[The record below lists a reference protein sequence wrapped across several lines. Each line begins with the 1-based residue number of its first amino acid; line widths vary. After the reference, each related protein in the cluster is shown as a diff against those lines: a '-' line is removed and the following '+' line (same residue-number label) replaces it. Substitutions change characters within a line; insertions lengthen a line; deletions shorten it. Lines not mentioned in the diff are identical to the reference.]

1 MITLNCLIVEDEP
14 LAAQVLEEY
23 IQFVPW
29 MHYVGRCSNALQ
41 ATEAMQTQSVD
52 ILFLDIN
59 LPGIKGLDFL
69 RGLAQPPQTI
79 VTTAYHEY
87 AVEGFDL
94 HVTDYLLKPISFERF
109 FQATNKIKRP
119 DMQTTH
125 ASKGRRFYF
134 FNVNKKM
141 MRVWLDE
148 IVMVES
154 LREYVRI
161 YMSNGESIM
170 TKYPLSS
177 LELMLK
183 EHQLLRVHRS
193 FLVAI
198 PHISA
203 YSLTEINAG
212 GHTIPVGRQYKQAVM
227 DVLEKL

>member
-1 MITLNCLIVEDEP
+1 MNCLIVEDEP

-29 MHYVGRCSNALQ
+29 LEFVGRCSNATQ
-41 ATEAMQTQSVD
+41 AQEVMQTQSVD
-52 ILFLDIN
+52 VLFLDIH
-59 LPGIKGLDFL
+59 LPGLKGLDFL
-69 RGLAQPPQTI
+69 RSLEKPPQTI

-87 AVEGFDL
+87 AIEGFDL
-94 HVTDYLLKPISFERF
+94 NVTDYLLKPIPFERF
-109 FQATNKIKRP
+109 FQAINKIKRP
-119 DMQTTH
+119 DLVH
-125 ASKGRRFYF
+125 GHVHKGRKFYF

-141 MRVWLDE
+141 FRVWLDE

-161 YMSNGESIM
+161 YVTGGESIM

-183 EHQLLRVHRS
+183 EHHFIRAHRS

-198 PHISA
+198 PHISS

-212 GHTIPVGRQYKQAVM
+212 GHTIPVGRQYKQAVI